1 MNFPGQNELG
11 KILRLAA
18 HGVNGAEAPL
28 SYSSCSNWDMTVI
41 SLDFSSDG
49 DADGDGYNVQRFVE
63 LASFYPGVL

>member
-1 MNFPGQNELG
+1 MNFPGQNESG

-49 DADGDGYNVQRFVE
+49 DGYNVQRFVE